1 MLNKSARRGARLGG
15 AAAVLCALAMTVGA
29 APAQATA
36 EQRPAGP
43 VFTTWATDV
52 NVRTDSAP
60 GFRCPEFPSPGNC
73 PQVIG
78 KAQPGD
84 QLEVTCQTRGET
96 VGGNPYWVFVVN
108 RTRDLDGWMAS
119 YYISHPDNWLPGVP
133 QCYGP

>member
-36 EQRPAGP
+36 EQRAAGP
-43 VFTTWATDV
+43 VFTTWAADV
-52 NVRTDSAP
+52 NVRFLSPPDL
-60 GFRCPEFPSPGNC
+60 RCPKFPSPGNC
-73 PQVIG
+73 PQVTG

-84 QLEVTCQTRGET
+84 RLEVLCQMRGET
-96 VGGNPYWVFVVN
+96 VGGNPYWVAVN
-108 RTRDLDGWMAS
+108 NETRGFGGWMAS

-133 QCYGP
+133 QCYGS